1 MESNFRKW
9 FYRNENETSETFHR
23 GVSWG
28 IFWMVVTGMVLCAI
42 KHLIGL

>member
-1 MESNFRKW
+1 MSDFRKW
-9 FYRNENETSETFHR
+9 FYRNENEKSEAFHR

-28 IFWMVVTGMVLCAI
+28 IFWMLVTGMVLCAI